1 MHLEPAL
8 PGDIPAIVAL
18 MNGAYRG
25 NTSGWNTEAG
35 YIGGDRTNVALL
47 EAEIRDKPDA
57 AQLVVR
63 ADDNERLVA
72 SVWLEPVGD
81 GVWYLGA
88 LTVDPTLQMGGMGRT
103 LLAAAED
110 WAVARGART
119 IRMTVVHIRDALI
132 AWYERRGYALTG
144 ATASFPY
151 GDERF
156 GRPMRDD
163 LYFVVLEKRVAA

>member
-18 MNGAYRG
+18 MNRAYRG
-25 NTSGWNTEAG
+25 SETGWNTEAA

-47 EAEIRDKPDA
+47 EADIRAKPDA
-57 AQLVVR
+57 AQLVAR
-63 ADDNERLVA
+63 SDEDGRLMA

-81 GVWYLGA
+81 VVWYLGA
-88 LTVDPTLQMGGMGRT
+88 LTVDPGLQLGGMGRK

-110 WAVARGART
+110 WAVGHGARV
-119 IRMTVVHIRDALI
+119 IRMTVVHVREALI

-144 ATASFPY
+144 GTAPFPY

-156 GRPMRDD
+156 GRPKRDD
-163 LYFVVLEKRVAA
+163 LYFVVLEKAVP